1 MKDTRQ
7 FICIVGVALLL
18 AVMGC
23 QPESISPGSL
33 VQKGND
39 LFFKGD
45 YRQAAQAYREAIDT
59 DPSLVPAWMGLAET
73 RLKLGDV
80 KGAVNAYARLLEID
94 PGHIPARLNMARFDI
109 LSNRLEAAEQGVQQ
123 VLSVDPANID
133 ALFLFAEI
141 CEKEGRFKQAEQL
154 YGRIL
159 SVQDDNTRALL
170 RLGAIFAKTGD
181 MARARE
187 RLEQA
192 VAVDPSAIDP
202 RLVLFN
208 FHMSRKDY
216 SAAEK
221 TLMAAADAH
230 PDNPELYILLGNF
243 YFSRKQTG
251 PAEQAFLKAV
261 ETGGDH
267 LAAHLAAANFYR
279 AVGSPDKA
287 LEMYRSALAVNPRS
301 LRARHALA
309 GFYLENNLLDA
320 AAKEV
325 ETILQANDAYLPARL
340 LNIRLL
346 IARQEYDRTISLC
359 DAYLKEN
366 PASSDLYYAKGL
378 AFWHKEDLI
387 SAAKA
392 VSHAINL
399 APGNIS
405 ARLRLADIYLKM
417 GDTEKAQAVNRE
429 LLSFLQEHL
438 NLEIVSTPAADPERT
453 RPRGLDSFAS
463 LLDIADA
470 HPFGDAERLSGLMQR
485 HEQTI
490 EGFEAALRKKPLQA
504 GLFENIVFLKGVKG
518 EYDRAIER
526 CNQRVASLGQMA
538 DIAPKQR
545 QSLMAAVYALKGDLY
560 LAKGDRE
567 KAKIAFQEAVSTD
580 PDTLKPYFALA
591 RLHILEKDL
600 DGAISQYRTVLDRH
614 PQQAGPHML
623 LGVLYK
629 MKGESERAEHHYRA
643 ALDQDPELAQ
653 AANNLAYLLSENP
666 DRLDEAL
673 DFALRAR
680 SQAPEDPYIMDTL
693 GWIYYRM
700 ERYDKALEH
709 LQAAADRIPDN
720 VTVNYHLGMTYYRQ
734 RRFEQ
739 ARIFLDRALS
749 LNGSFYGSE
758 KARTLLD
765 ELM

>member
-1 MKDTRQ
+1 MKNSRR

-23 QPESISPGSL
+23 QTEDTSPGAL
-33 VQKGND
+33 VQKGNN

-45 YRQAAQAYREAIDT
+45 YRQAEQAYRQAIDT
-59 DPSLVPAWMGLAET
+59 EPSLVSAWMGLAET

-80 KGAVNAYARLLEID
+80 KEATDAYARLLEID
-94 PGHIPARLNMARFDI
+94 PGHVPARLNMARFDL

-123 VLSVDPANID
+123 VLSVEPANID

-154 YGRIL
+154 YGRVL
-159 SVQDDNTRALL
+159 SVQRDNTAALL

-181 MARARE
+181 TVQARAH
-187 RLEQA
+187 LEQA

-221 TLMAAADAH
+221 ALAEAVAAH
-230 PDNPELYILLGNF
+230 PENPDLHILLGNF
-243 YFSRKQTG
+243 YFSRKQ
-251 PAEQAFLKAV
+251 PDQAEQAFLKAV

-267 LAAHLAAANFYR
+267 LPARLAAANFYR
-279 AVGSPDKA
+279 AVGRPDKA

-325 ETILQANDAYLPARL
+325 ETILQANDTYLPARL
-340 LNIRLL
+340 LKIRLL
-346 IARQEYDRTISLC
+346 IVRQEYDRAISLC
-359 DAYLKEN
+359 DAYLTEN
-366 PASSDLYYAKGL
+366 PTSSDLYYAKGL
-378 AFWHKEDLI
+378 AFWHKEDLV
-387 SAAKA
+387 SAEKA
-392 VSHAINL
+392 VSRAIAL
-399 APGNIS
+399 SPGNIS

-417 GDTEKAQAVNRE
+417 GETEKAQAVNRE
-429 LLSFLQEHL
+429 LLAFLQEHL
-438 NLEIVSTPAADPERT
+438 NLEVVPAGAVDPERT
-453 RPRGLDSFAS
+453 RPRGLDSFGS

-470 HPFGDAERLSGLMQR
+470 HPFGDAERLSGLMER
-485 HEQTI
+485 YEQTI
-490 EGFEAALRKKPLQA
+490 EGFEAALRKNPLQA

-518 EYDRAIER
+518 EYDKAIDR
-526 CNQRVASLGQMA
+526 CNQRVASLEQMA
-538 DIAPKQR
+538 DIAPEQR

-567 KAKIAFQEAVSTD
+567 KAKTAFQQAVSMD
-580 PDTLKPYFALA
+580 PDTLKSYFALA

-600 DGAISQYRTVLDRH
+600 DGAISQYRTILNRH

-629 MKGESERAEHHYRA
+629 MKEAPEQAEYHYRA
-643 ALDQDPELAQ
+643 ALDEDPELAQ

-734 RRFEQ
+734 GQFEQ

-749 LNGSFYGSE
+749 LNGKFYGADE
-758 KARTLLD
+758 ARTLLD